1 TYLDTSDSLA
11 TEVKWFDGRH
21 HGWDNGFWEAI
32 QHSSHPNEALSLMGA
47 RMQERD
53 FEVSTGVLEW
63 LASSELRMELPDA
76 FQSGTPA
83 TYHAQAVEKL
93 RKYVRLLG
101 DSLSRKDSTVLSE
114 SGKTYRRFAE
124 QKYCEPPL
132 IPTEEENQ
140 VLTGFGTKP

>member
-1 TYLDTSDSLA
+1 
-11 TEVKWFDGRH
+11 
-21 HGWDNGFWEAI
+21 
-32 QHSSHPNEALSLMGA
+32 
-47 RMQERD
+47 
-53 FEVSTGVLEW
+53 
-63 LASSELRMELPDA
+63 MELPDA